1 MAVTS
6 HNLESPH
13 IWFEKGLQTQ
23 HERPTLSEIHVVWCL
38 HSSGKG
44 RMALAIVRPSG
55 CRPATIASTISGASS
70 VMRSRR
76 LT

>member
-44 RMALAIVRPSG
+44 CIARAIVSPSG
-55 CRPATIASTISGASS
+55 CFPANIASTISGASN
-70 VMRSRR
+70 VIRSTL